1 MNIQV
6 PPSPWT
12 FNQFMNTPPTNIP
25 SYNYNTPTNLHF
37 QSTYQHDT
45 CSRTPFKR
53 HYNDDEIDIEVDD
66 IVQEAVSDFCSPR
79 HKKLR
84 LSDSFNSL
92 ASPTVSTN
100 SFTSI
105 STPHSNPI
113 NPLAQATS
121 ATYSCT
127 QDDLET
133 CKIVDLTTGEE
144 LPVIHSSQGTKRNR
158 REGCQEEVERD
169 IQQRESEKGNKEY
182 EGEIENQLVRPIK
195 RLKLSCESVQRIVEI
210 LDDKDYFNQSIERT
224 DNEPKIIEIETEPFE
239 NQKSSCL
246 GDNQNERDLIS
257 SAFSKI
263 HRVQLIL
270 PNSHFPI
277 PRFFPS
283 IPSDDARQVVLY
295 RPLTINLHK
304 VNDTENSNRDGP
316 KIEEIADNNLSMIV
330 EKGDV
335 VPMEL

>member
-25 SYNYNTPTNLHF
+25 SYNYDTPTNLHF
-37 QSTYQHDT
+37 QSTYPHDT

-53 HYNDDEIDIEVDD
+53 HHNDDEIDIEVDD
-66 IVQEAVSDFCSPR
+66 IVQQETSDFLSPQR
-79 HKKLR
+79 KKLR
-84 LSDSFNSL
+84 RSESFSSL
-92 ASPTVSTN
+92 ASPTVSTDPFN
-100 SFTSI
+100 SI
-105 STPHSNPI
+105 SSSPNSNPI
-113 NPLAQATS
+113 TPLAQATS
-121 ATYSCT
+121 ATSCT

-133 CKIVDLTTGEE
+133 SKIVVLTTGEE

-158 REGCQEEVERD
+158 REGCEEVERD

-224 DNEPKIIEIETEPFE
+224 DNEAKIIEIETEPFE

-246 GDNQNERDLIS
+246 GDNKNERDLIS

-283 IPSDDARQVVLY
+283 IPSDDARQIVLY

-304 VNDTENSNRDGP
+304 VNDTEKSYQDGP
-316 KIEEIADNNLSMIV
+316 KIEEIADNSLNMIV